1 MERKAAGSLL
11 CTCINLGLC
20 FRDVHNGKTRMMIGN
35 HSINNTW
42 EYKLFRVLQF
52 TIDLIN
58 QRTGGPRRQWEQSV
72 RGKEVKVFLEFR
84 PFVNLEKVLI
94 EITCYKGVWIT
105 FGNVW
110 YDRLQLATKLSHSI
124 IVIIVSRWSINVPNR
139 RIAAWAFTININ
151 KKTIPK
157 LVSW

>member
-1 MERKAAGSLL
+1 MKSRWQFLIKGAKSRWIMIMYLYK
-11 CTCINLGLC
+11 
-20 FRDVHNGKTRMMIGN
+20 FRFMFSWFQDVHNGKTRIMIGN

-52 TIDLIN
+52 TIDLIT
-58 QRTGGPRRQWEQSV
+58 QGFGGPRRQCNAWEQSV
-72 RGKEVKVFLEFR
+72 SCKEVKVFLEFR
-84 PFVNLEKVLI
+84 PFVNLEKVYI
-94 EITCYKGVWIT
+94 EITCYNGVWIM

-139 RIAAWAFTININ
+139 
-151 KKTIPK
+151 
-157 LVSW
+157 